1 MSNIVHNKIHV
12 LKNYNSIII
21 NIFIKFITQANVNI
35 NAIKMLIWL
44 IKKRI
49 N

>member
-12 LKNYNSIII
+12 LKNCNSIII
-21 NIFIKFITQANVNI
+21 NIFIKFIIQVNVNI

-44 IKKRI
+44 IKRRI